1 MSVGSSHL
9 LPRVTA
15 GEPAARVAPPPMPA
29 VPAVTASATGAAM
42 SGVASDQRPRGG
54 SQGSG
59 GVAAGTRPRTD
70 AQAAA
75 PPPETVEALWIN
87 ESPAMLSLSQE
98 ATQLRLAAV
107 LAKGHVHTEAP
118 PVEPTGQR
126 TSDSPS
132 APAASQADSE
142 AGATLSDDELAVVRR
157 LAARDRQVR
166 AHEEAHRASAGS
178 LYRSGPTYEYVTGP
192 DGRAYAVSGSV
203 QIDTSAGR
211 TPEETLRKA
220 QLIQRSALAPVDPS
234 AADRAVASA
243 AAAMEARAR
252 HEQVTERLATQQS
265 VGETP
270 GGTIDVTG

>member
-1 MSVGSSHL
+1 MSMGSANPF
-9 LPRVTA
+9 PRVMA
-15 GEPAARVAPPPMPA
+15 SDLAARVAPPPP
-29 VPAVTASATGAAM
+29 VPAVTASAAGAAM
-42 SGVASDQRPRGG
+42 SGIVPDPRPRGG
-54 SQGSG
+54 HVGANGPRS
-59 GVAAGTRPRTD
+59 RTD
-70 AQAAA
+70 PQAAA
-75 PPPETVEALWIN
+75 PPPEAVEALWIN

-107 LAKGHVHTEAP
+107 QAKGRVHAEAP
-118 PVEPTGQR
+118 PVEPTAPR

-132 APAASQADSE
+132 APAASPTDAE
-142 AGATLSDDELAVVRR
+142 ASGTLSDEELAVVRR
-157 LAARDRQVR
+157 LAARDQQVR

-178 LYRSGPTYEYVTGP
+178 LYRSGPTYEFVTGP
-192 DGRAYAVSGSV
+192 DGRQYAVSGSV

-234 AADRAVASA
+234 GADRAVASA

-252 HEQVTERLATQQS
+252 HEQVADRLTAQQNA
-265 VGETP
+265 GEAP